1 MATRQHHSEAQ
12 TAVLHECINCGSA
25 LVHPIQWEPAGPETW
40 SVLLR
45 CPECEV
51 HRLGVF
57 PQAHLDALD
66 EELDRGDAELRDA
79 YLALVRENMDAEVE
93 VFAHALDV
101 GAILPEDF

>member
-1 MATRQHHSEAQ
+1 MATRQHNSEAQ
-12 TAVLHECINCGSA
+12 TGALHDCINCRSA
-25 LVHPIQWEPAGPETW
+25 LVYPIQWEPAGGDQW

-57 PQAHLDALD
+57 SQADLDRLD
-66 EELDRGDAELRDA
+66 EELDRGDAALRDA
-79 YLALVRENMDAEVE
+79 YAALVKENMAAEVE
-93 VFAHALDV
+93 VFSRALTA

>member
-1 MATRQHHSEAQ
+1 MATRQHQSEAQ
-12 TAVLHECINCGSA
+12 TGALHECINCGSP
-25 LVHPIQWEPAGPETW
+25 LVHPLQWEPAGGEQW

-57 PQAHLDALD
+57 HQADLDLLD
-66 EELDRGDAELRDA
+66 EALDRGDAALRDA
-79 YLALVRENMDAEVE
+79 YLALVKENMETEVE
-93 VFAHALDV
+93 VFAHALEA

>member
-1 MATRQHHSEAQ
+1 MATRQHPSETQ
-12 TAVLHECINCGSA
+12 TGALHECINCGSA
-25 LVHPIQWEPAGPETW
+25 LVHPIQWEPAGEDKW

-79 YLALVRENMDAEVE
+79 YIALVRENMNAEVE
-93 VFAHALDV
+93 VFANALEA